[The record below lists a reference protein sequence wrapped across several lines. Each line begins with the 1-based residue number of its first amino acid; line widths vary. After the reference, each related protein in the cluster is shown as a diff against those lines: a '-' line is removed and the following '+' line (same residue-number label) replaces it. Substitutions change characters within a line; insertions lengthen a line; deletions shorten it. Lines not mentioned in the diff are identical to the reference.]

1 MLLNFLSVILSDT
14 LSDHDFQAFQARLQ
28 NDEALQQQLTAA
40 AESYAQAVV
49 AIAAEAGFSISAEEV
64 QAAQLSQLPSALSD
78 DDVDG
83 VAGGAVWLAY
93 RWTGD
98 SGAPQ
103 PRITWFNPN
112 P

>member
-1 MLLNFLSVILSDT
+1 MSDT

-49 AIAAEAGFSISAEEV
+49 KIAAEAGFSISAEEV

-83 VAGGAVWLAY
+83 LAGGGGVW
-93 RWTGD
+93 WMNGSTGD
-98 SGAPQ
+98 SGSTQ
-103 PRITWFNPN
+103 PGVAWIFPH

>member
-1 MLLNFLSVILSDT
+1 MSDT
-14 LSDHDFQAFQARLQ
+14 ISDNDFQAFQARLQ

-49 AIAAEAGFSISAEEV
+49 KIAAEAGFSISAEEV

-83 VAGGAVWLAY
+83 LAGGGGVW
-93 RWTGD
+93 WMNGSTGD
-98 SGAPQ
+98 SGSTQ
-103 PRITWFNPN
+103 PGVAWIFPH

>member
-1 MLLNFLSVILSDT
+1 MSDT
-14 LSDHDFQAFQARLQ
+14 ISDNDFQAFQARLQ
-28 NDEALQQQLTAA
+28 SDEALQQQLTAA

-49 AIAAEAGFSISAEEV
+49 KIAAEAGFSISAEEV

-83 VAGGAVWLAY
+83 LAGGGGVW
-93 RWTGD
+93 WMNGSTGD
-98 SGAPQ
+98 SGSTQ
-103 PRITWFNPN
+103 PGVAWIFPH

>member
-1 MLLNFLSVILSDT
+1 MMSDT

-49 AIAAEAGFSISAEEV
+49 KIAAEAGFSISAEEV

-83 VAGGAVWLAY
+83 LAGGGGVW
-93 RWTGD
+93 WMNGSTGD
-98 SGAPQ
+98 SGSTQ
-103 PRITWFNPN
+103 PGVAWIFPH